1 VQKHFEQLFRTM
13 RRDWGCTYFKLD
25 ANFWGAMHGGRLHD
39 PKATRIEAY
48 RRGMQAILRGAGDS
62 FILGCNHPIWPSLG
76 LIHGSRSSGDISRR
90 WAKFR
95 GIARENLSRN
105 WQNGKLWWNDPD
117 AVVLTGDLSDDEFHF
132 HATMAFAAGGMILSG
147 DDLTKIP
154 AQRMAMLK
162 KLLPPTG
169 RAAAFEDDSLR
180 IGFVDLARERA
191 ACVFN
196 WGDAPQDL
204 AVPLPRRSHVKDF
217 WSGADLGRHAGS
229 FELKAMPPH
238 SARVLLLS

>member
-1 VQKHFEQLFRTM
+1 
-13 RRDWGCTYFKLD
+13 
-25 ANFWGAMHGGRLHD
+25 
-39 PKATRIEAY
+39 
-48 RRGMQAILRGAGDS
+48 MQAILRGVGDS

-90 WAKFR
+90 WPKFR

-117 AVVLTGDLSDDEFHF
+117 AVVLTGNLSEDEFLF
-132 HATMAFAAGGMILSG
+132 HATMAYAAGGMILSG

-154 AQRMAMLK
+154 PQKMAMLK

-169 RAAAFEDDSLR
+169 RAAVFEDESLR
-180 IGFVDLARERA
+180 LGFVDLPGERA

-196 WGDAPQDL
+196 WEDQSQDIK
-204 AVPLPRRSHVKDF
+204 VPLARRSSVKDF
-217 WSGADLGRHAGS
+217 WTGANLGTHEGA
-229 FELKAMPPH
+229 FEIRGIPPH
-238 SARVLLLS
+238 SARILILTSKPA